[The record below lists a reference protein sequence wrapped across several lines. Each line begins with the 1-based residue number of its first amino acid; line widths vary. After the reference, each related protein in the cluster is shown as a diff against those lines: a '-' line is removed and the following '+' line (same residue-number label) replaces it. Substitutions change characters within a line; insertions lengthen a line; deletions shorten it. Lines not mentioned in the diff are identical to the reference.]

1 MKVTLTKSSIFFFR
15 VGEDE
20 DVEVP
25 IFVCTIAL
33 PTLKCPLH
41 VFEPRYRLMIRECV
55 ESGSRKFGMCAEDQA
70 AGFAECGTILE
81 IKNVRFLTDGRVIVD
96 AVGEKRFKI
105 ISRDMRDGF
114 NITKVKFF
122 KDETDRSEEEGLRTQ
137 CSDVYNELSC
147 YVSELC
153 PAERECIYNALGP
166 LPDMPE
172 NPLQYENG
180 VSWVWWGL
188 AALPL
193 NNQAKLRMISIDFCA
208 LLG

>member
-1 MKVTLTKSSIFFFR
+1 M
-15 VGEDE
+15 
-20 DVEVP
+20 
-25 IFVCTIAL
+25 
-33 PTLKCPLH
+33 
-41 VFEPRYRLMIRECV
+41 FEPRYRLMIRECV

-193 NNQAKLRMISIDFCA
+193 NNQAKLR
-208 LLG
+208 LLKSTSLAERVSSLHRFLRFLKSQKRHARTNGNQNNSGAAQQL